1 MKTYNNFIKENIMNN
16 PSDGIG
22 NVISKYLHMNELTIH
37 FNLLLIP
44 HVNIIDEIF
53 YFYKDEA
60 IYYWCKLSH
69 NIWVC
74 EDTISSIS
82 DEINES
88 YNNTEEFISDFFKE
102 YYKDCEQI
110 LTYSQEY
117 KKEIITLFI

>member
-60 IYYWCKLSH
+60 IYSWCKSSH
-69 NIWVC
+69 DIWIC
-74 EDTISSIS
+74 EDIISSIS
-82 DEINES
+82 DEIDES